1 MNSLHPRVKQL
12 LESQVGPGA
21 QIVEATPGTS
31 DYGHI
36 TVECEGV
43 RTTVGVPKGD
53 FATRFNGH
61 IPAVVAVEGESM
73 QEVLLR
79 FSEKY
84 ALFLVPGVDVVLP
97 EGNISFFGQLDK
109 STTTFTVTAP
119 PTSVIWK
126 GSILVQVFNKDSVIK
141 PEGIARSNLEDS
153 RVVLALSSKIF
164 DGKGEVL
171 SVNKDAL
178 TLAFSK
184 KVIAYLKTCGITS
197 LSPND
202 LGQGELMDVVA
213 DGFSGIAVVKPKTG
227 PVLFIRYRSKGEDV
241 NIPTPGDEDTE

>member
-1 MNSLHPRVKQL
+1 MNTLHPRIKQL
-12 LESQVGPGA
+12 LESQAGPGA
-21 QIVEATPGTS
+21 QIVETTPGTG

-36 TVECEGV
+36 TVEREGV

-61 IPAVVAVEGESM
+61 IPTVVASEGESL
-73 QEVLLR
+73 QDVLLR

-84 ALFLVPGVDVVLP
+84 TLFLVPGVDVALP
-97 EGNISFFGQLDK
+97 EDTVSFASQLDR
-109 STTTFTVTAP
+109 STTTFTLSAAT
-119 PTSVIWK
+119 TSVLWK
-126 GSILVQVFNKDSVIK
+126 GSVLVQVFNKDSVIK
-141 PEGIARSNLEDS
+141 PDGLAKPDLEDS
-153 RVVLALSSKIF
+153 RLVLALSGKIF
-164 DGKGEVL
+164 EGKGEVL
-171 SVNKDAL
+171 STNKDSL

-184 KVIAYLKTCGITS
+184 KVIAHLKTCGITS
-197 LSPND
+197 LTPND

-213 DGFSGIAVVKPKTG
+213 DGFSGIAVVKPKKG